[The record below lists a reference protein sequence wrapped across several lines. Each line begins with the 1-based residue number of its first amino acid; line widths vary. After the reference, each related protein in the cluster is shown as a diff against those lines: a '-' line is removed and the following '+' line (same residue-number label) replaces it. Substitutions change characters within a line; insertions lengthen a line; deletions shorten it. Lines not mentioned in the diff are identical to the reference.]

1 MTEPGNARERDVC
14 VQLSSA
20 LRVNAGTET
29 AAGVLQETGTRRQQI
44 EQQSHARPFAGP
56 KPESMMVPRG
66 ERRSDEQA
74 HPSRLG

>member
-29 AAGVLQETGTRRQQI
+29 AAGVLQETGTRR
-44 EQQSHARPFAGP
+44 
-56 KPESMMVPRG
+56 
-66 ERRSDEQA
+66 
-74 HPSRLG
+74 

>member
-1 MTEPGNARERDVC
+1 MTEPGNARERDVR

-20 LRVNAGTET
+20 LSVNAGTVT

-44 EQQSHARPFAGP
+44 EQQSHAGPFAGP

-66 ERRSDEQA
+66 ARRSDEQA